1 MRWISAIAVA
11 TTLVLLAPATPAGA
25 QEGRFGSADPEA
37 AFRDLAPLNQPGA
50 GPAAPSMLAAPPMPN
65 MGAAPLPLSG
75 SPQQPARP
83 RANPLR
89 EPTRPAAPSATG
101 PRPDSRFNA
110 APAAPPRSPRGAS
123 APRAQSGT
131 QPRNRSSNAIGPESI
146 IQWMHEAPSDSQ
158 LAGSPLTIAQVI
170 SDSPSRMVQSQR
182 VEAYWDLCSSV
193 ADYYLGLREA
203 EELGNLQQRLG
214 TGRMSNALRQA
225 AQGQRVRVETSLL
238 SARAAQHRLA
248 SVMGRNTLPL
258 PGDLPFC
265 GRYDTKLS
273 QIFPTGAPAEADELH
288 RLLPLRYAELQASA
302 DGITRAQQWVGKVA
316 TVPTQTGDGM
326 IRALELLAYNRR
338 AFVQLA
344 RDYNRR
350 ITRYTE
356 LSRPGRIDN
365 GRLVAML
372 IGVDD
377 TRLSQATGQPGS
389 SQATFRSPRVGPNGF
404 R

>member
-1 MRWISAIAVA
+1 MRRFHAVG
-11 TTLVLLAPATPAGA
+11 LVLVLAGWAPA
-25 QEGRFGSADPEA
+25 QESRFGSADPEA
-37 AFRDLAPLNQPGA
+37 AFRELAPIGQPGA
-50 GPAAPSMLAAPPMPN
+50 GPAAPPMPAAPAMPLG
-65 MGAAPLPLSG
+65 GAGPLPGAG
-75 SPQQPARP
+75 SSAPSP

-89 EPTRPAAPSATG
+89 DPSGPVAPAPRHSPTGGIHPDPRFGAAPTAPPVARMPPAGPTNQPN
-101 PRPDSRFNA
+101 PRP
-110 APAAPPRSPRGAS
+110 
-123 APRAQSGT
+123 RAT
-131 QPRNRSSNAIGPESI
+131 AGPESI
-146 IQWMHEAPSDSQ
+146 IEWMHEAPSDSQ
-158 LAGSPLTIAQVI
+158 LPGSPIAISEVIAGSPTRGA
-170 SDSPSRMVQSQR
+170 QSQR
-182 VEAYWDLCSSV
+182 IEAYWDLCSSV

-203 EELGNLQQRLG
+203 EELGNLQARLG
-214 TGRMSNALRQA
+214 GGRMSNALRQA
-225 AQGQRVRVETSLL
+225 AGEQRVRVETSLL

-248 SVMGRNTLPL
+248 SLVGRNTLPL

-273 QIFPTGAPAEADELH
+273 QIFPAGAPAEADELH
-288 RLLPLRYAELQASA
+288 RLLPLRYAELVASA

-372 IGVDD
+372 IGVGD
-377 TRLSQATGQPGS
+377 TRLTRAPGQPTS
-389 SQATFRSPRVGPNGF
+389 TQATFRNPRRGPNGF